1 MNFGIKTKNPATDSR
16 LRSPQ
21 KIDFRA
27 DGTQE
32 SHPTAWELII
42 IMLEQNTFIFILFFL
57 FIIFL
62 FFFLLF
68 RLILSL
74 SELNPWFENLSYFI
88 YVSFVNYAT

>member
-1 MNFGIKTKNPATDSR
+1 M
-16 LRSPQ
+16 
-21 KIDFRA
+21 DFRA
-27 DGTQE
+27 DGTQV

-42 IMLEQNTFIFILFFL
+42 IMLDQNTFIFILFFL

-74 SELNPWFENLSYFI
+74 SELNPWFENSAFFTYLKFYILLIWSFI
-88 YVSFVNYAT
+88 F